1 MSEPDPQE
9 RLITSMEFSGT
20 NEPEER
26 IAVLEQK
33 MTEMDGLVNG
43 LIAEFLDLKAVG
55 RTMSR
60 DLEERNRQDLRWTP
74 VAQVTPSQDTADQA
88 DQAVSSS
95 PAVHSD
101 GTTVI
106 RPRAARQPDV
116 PAVPAEPVMV
126 RIMQTDGT
134 MKLEPRYGETNHID
148 STGGY
153 GRNRKDAAMSRQS
166 PLIYAADKE
175 KSDSAKI

>member
-1 MSEPDPQE
+1 MSEPDPLE
-9 RLITSMEFSGT
+9 KLITIMEFSGT

-33 MTEMDGLVNG
+33 MTEMDGLVSG

-60 DLEERNRQDLRWTP
+60 DLEERNRQELRWIP
-74 VAQVTPSQDTADQA
+74 VAQEISSTEPVDQA
-88 DQAVSSS
+88 LSASVAPQSE
-95 PAVHSD
+95 

-106 RPRAARQPDV
+106 RPRVARQPDV
-116 PAVPAEPVMV
+116 PAVPAEPAMV

-134 MKLEPRYGETNHID
+134 MKFEPRYGETKHID
-148 STGGY
+148 STRGY

-166 PLIYAADKE
+166 PLIYAAEKE
-175 KSDSAKI
+175 KTDSAKT